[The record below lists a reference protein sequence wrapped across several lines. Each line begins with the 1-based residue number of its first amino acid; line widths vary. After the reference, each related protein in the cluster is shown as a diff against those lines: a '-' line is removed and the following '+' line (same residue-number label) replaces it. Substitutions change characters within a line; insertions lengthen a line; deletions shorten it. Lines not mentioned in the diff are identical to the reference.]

1 MFQRGT
7 LENLQEIDKE
17 REKKKIWEKMF
28 GHVAKASRG
37 SWLWDGSSSPSPSS
51 SGVGGREK
59 LIEVVRRRQNHLQS
73 GPFNLLC
80 FTLEVSQ

>member
-1 MFQRGT
+1 MGRF
-7 LENLQEIDKE
+7 
-17 REKKKIWEKMF
+17 
-28 GHVAKASRG
+28 
-37 SWLWDGSSSPSPSS
+37 GSSSSSP